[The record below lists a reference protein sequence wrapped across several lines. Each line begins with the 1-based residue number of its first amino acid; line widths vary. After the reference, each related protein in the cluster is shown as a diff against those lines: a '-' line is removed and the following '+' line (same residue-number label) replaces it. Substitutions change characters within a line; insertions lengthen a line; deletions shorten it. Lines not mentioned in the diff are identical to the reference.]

1 MKQVLSVQNQK
12 CYIISSFQKI
22 GNLSQILNEP
32 TKKSQKFTKSLHFSL
47 KTNCPIH
54 AQLLMKPK
62 WTHIRSA

>member
-32 TKKSQKFTKSLHFSL
+32 NKEITK
-47 KTNCPIH
+47 IH
-54 AQLLMKPK
+54 KIITL
-62 WTHIRSA
+62 